1 MSDVNVTVIGH
12 AGTEPSLSMSP
23 GGVEWTTF
31 RVASTR
37 RVRDPRTGEWG
48 DGETLWFTVKAF
60 REKARNL
67 SLSVRKGDPVVVTG
81 RYTTEEWDGER
92 VHVLADGSS
101 VTLPERRYRHVIE
114 AQHVGV
120 DATRGMVRY
129 ARVGDRPDAGSVP
142 GGASQAGAGADGAP
156 QDAAAAVDAADVED
170 PWEVPAAQAGE
181 HDSTEIDDEALA
193 ELTEPVRA

>member
-12 AGTEPSLSMSP
+12 AGTDPSLSTSS

-31 RVASTR
+31 RLASTR

-81 RYTTEEWDGER
+81 RFGVEEWDGER
-92 VHVLADGSS
+92 AHVLADGST
-101 VTLPERRYRHVIE
+101 VTLSERRYRHVIE

-129 ARVGDRPDAGSVP
+129 ARVGDRPDTGATSA
-142 GGASQAGAGADGAP
+142 GGAGRAGAGAPEEGTPASDGAG
-156 QDAAAAVDAADVED
+156 VED
-170 PWEVPAAQAGE
+170 PWELQTAEEADGDAPGL
-181 HDSTEIDDEALA
+181 DDEALA
-193 ELTEPVRA
+193 ELAEPVRA

>member
-12 AGTEPSLSMSP
+12 AGTDPALSTSQ

-31 RVASTR
+31 RLASTR

-81 RYTTEEWDGER
+81 RLGVEEWDGER
-92 VHVLADGSS
+92 AHVLADGSTA
-101 VTLPERRYRHVIE
+101 TLPERRYRHVIE

-129 ARVGDRPDAGSVP
+129 ARVGDRPDT
-142 GGASQAGAGADGAP
+142 GGASGAGDGQGTAGAPEAGAPAPDGAG
-156 QDAAAAVDAADVED
+156 VED
-170 PWEVPAAQAGE
+170 PWEVRTAEEADGDAPGLDE
-181 HDSTEIDDEALA
+181 EALA
-193 ELTEPVRA
+193 ELAEPVRA